1 MAQRQRKRFY
11 VETVIAGVAGV
22 MGIVTV
28 FWHDWIEALTGWDPD
43 HHNGSAEWFIIV
55 GLLLIAAVLGIAARV
70 EWRRARLASPPL
82 AAGTSS

>member
-1 MAQRQRKRFY
+1 MAQGQRKRFY

-43 HHNGSAEWFIIV
+43 HHNGSAEWVIIV

-70 EWRRARLASPPL
+70 EWRRAGPIGPRVT
-82 AAGTSS
+82 AGSSG